1 MTLPVARPRRPAQ
14 PRAAVTARQRQIL
27 ALAASGYT
35 AGQIGTRLGIQAST
49 VHERLHR
56 TYRKLGARGCA
67 HAVAIAL
74 VTGLLDA
81 DDIEMPQREAA

>member
-1 MTLPVARPRRPAQ
+1 
-14 PRAAVTARQRQIL
+14 VTARQRQIL